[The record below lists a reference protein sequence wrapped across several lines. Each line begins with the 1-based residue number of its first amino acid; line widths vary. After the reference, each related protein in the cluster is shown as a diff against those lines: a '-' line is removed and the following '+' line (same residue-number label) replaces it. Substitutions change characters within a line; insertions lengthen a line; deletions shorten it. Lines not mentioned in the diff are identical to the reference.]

1 MSLDP
6 DPTTTAADL
15 RWLRERER
23 EIRERA
29 RRVDWGGTLTA
40 EQIGYH
46 NSLLATADRYARIA
60 EAMRHSEHST
70 YAELLAERDA
80 LRERCEHLVRSTTP

>member
-1 MSLDP
+1 MP
-6 DPTTTAADL
+6 DPTTTAADR

-23 EIRERA
+23 EARA
-29 RRVDWGGTLTA
+29 KARMVDEGGPDPVTA
-40 EQIGYH
+40 RKARD
-46 NSLLATADRYARIA
+46 SFLALADRYARIA

>member
-1 MSLDP
+1 MSP
-6 DPTTTAADL
+6 NPPAPTPADL
-15 RWLRERER
+15 QWLRAQEREAR
-23 EIRERA
+23 DAARLVDDGGPDAEGARA
-29 RRVDWGGTLTA
+29 ARDA
-40 EQIGYH
+40 A
-46 NSLLATADRYARIA
+46 LATADRYARIA